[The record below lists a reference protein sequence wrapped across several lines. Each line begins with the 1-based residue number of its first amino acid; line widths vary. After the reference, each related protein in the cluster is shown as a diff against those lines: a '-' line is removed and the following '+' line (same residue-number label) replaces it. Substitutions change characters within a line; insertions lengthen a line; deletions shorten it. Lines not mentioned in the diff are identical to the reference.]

1 MPDLYMV
8 HAYST
13 GGMYMKWFRDTFGEM
28 ELMKEGVG
36 GLNAFD
42 QLDLM
47 AAEVPAGSDGLIALP
62 HLQGSGPPDLNA
74 SARACFFGMTIAP
87 RQGTFCASDHGE
99 CCDGALQDH

>member
-1 MPDLYMV
+1 
-8 HAYST
+8 
-13 GGMYMKWFRDTFGEM
+13 
-28 ELMKEGVG
+28 MKEGVG

-62 HLQGSGPPDLNA
+62 HLQDLVLRINA
-74 SARACFFGMTIAP
+74 NARTLFWHDHRS